1 MGEGGRVRILIIE
14 DEARLAGT
22 LADMVGTAGYAADVS
37 HDGETGLDNALSGI
51 YDAVVLDVMLPR
63 LNGFEVLKRMRQA
76 GIRTSVLMLTAKS
89 DLSDRVHGLDLG
101 ADYYLTKPFE
111 NAEFLACLR
120 AILRRQG
127 DITPESL
134 AFGDLTLTPTLG
146 ALSCGGRT
154 LTLSARELEI
164 MRLLMVSRHAIVPKE
179 TLLLKVWGYDSDVND
194 NSVEAY
200 ISFLRKKL
208 TLLRSRTTLSVT
220 RRLGYRLEAGKDD
233 P

>member
-1 MGEGGRVRILIIE
+1 MRILIIE
-14 DEARLAGT
+14 DEVRLAGT
-22 LADMVGTAGYAADVS
+22 LADMVGEEGYTADVA

-63 LNGFEVLKRMRQA
+63 LDGFEVLKRLRRA
-76 GIRTSVLMLTAKS
+76 GVQTPVLMLTAKS
-89 DLSDRVHGLDLG
+89 DLIDRVHGLDLG

-127 DITPESL
+127 DITPEHL
-134 AFGDLTLTPTLG
+134 VFGDLTLTPTLG

-164 MRLLMVSRHAIVPKE
+164 MRLLMVSQHAIVPKE

-208 TLLRSRTTLSVT
+208 TLIRSSVTLSVT
-220 RRLGYRLEAGKDD
+220 RRLGYRLEEGKDD

>member
-14 DEARLAGT
+14 DETRLAGT
-22 LADMVGTAGYAADVS
+22 LADMVGTAGYTADVS

-76 GIRTSVLMLTAKS
+76 GIRTPVLMLTARS
-89 DLSDRVHGLDLG
+89 DLTDRVHGLDLG

-111 NAEFLACLR
+111 NVEFLACLR

-127 DITPESL
+127 DIMPESL

-208 TLLRSRTTLSVT
+208 TLLRSSVTLSVT